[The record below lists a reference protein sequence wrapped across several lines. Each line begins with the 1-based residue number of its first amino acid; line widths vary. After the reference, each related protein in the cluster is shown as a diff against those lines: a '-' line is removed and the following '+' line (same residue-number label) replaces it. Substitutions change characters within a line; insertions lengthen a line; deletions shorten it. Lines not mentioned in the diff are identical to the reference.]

1 MNDNLHSAAARFREL
16 LSRHER
22 MLRWMCLRRAYAD
35 IELADDYFQEVSL
48 VLWQEIPT
56 LTPDLPPRQER
67 AYVKKVARFALSH
80 CSRKNRHNLQ
90 HLEPE
95 MIIALDQLDKENEQF
110 LNDLV
115 DALPESDRLV
125 VGLYRA
131 GYEAPDIARFLG
143 TSTNAVSQRY
153 RRAVAKMKAIVEKEN
168 NLLKKVIR

>member
-1 MNDNLHSAAARFREL
+1 MSPSCLCRHRARRRLFPGGLPRPLAGTSLPYARPAAETGA
-16 LSRHER
+16 
-22 MLRWMCLRRAYAD
+22 CLREKA
-35 IELADDYFQEVSL
+35 
-48 VLWQEIPT
+48 
-56 LTPDLPPRQER
+56 
-67 AYVKKVARFALSH
+67 ARFALSH

-95 MIIALDQLDKENEQF
+95 TIIALDQLDKENEQF

-168 NLLKKVIR
+168 NLLKKEIR